1 MLDAVLL
8 VLMPCRMKYL
18 KMAHASSFGNAV
30 SILASTAWL
39 PFSAMSATQ
48 LLVQNLLFDI
58 SLSTLPWDAVDEEYL
73 EVPQPW
79 RIWDILRYIVLIGPM
94 TSTIDF
100 ATFFLNW
107 FCYGLRSGTDVAVIK
122 TFQSNWFLQG
132 ILSQT
137 LMVHILRTSKI
148 PLVQNHCA
156 RSVYISTILI
166 SVLGV
171 LIVYIPP
178 VATALQMVGPKGMFD
193 LILLGL
199 LVGFAGVLQLFKML
213 YIKLFK
219 RWL

>member
-1 MLDAVLL
+1 
-8 VLMPCRMKYL
+8 
-18 KMAHASSFGNAV
+18 MALASSFGNAV

-48 LLVQNLLFDI
+48 LLVQNLLFDT
-58 SLSTLPWDAVDEEYL
+58 SLSTLPWDTVDEEYL
-73 EVPQPW
+73 AVPQPW
-79 RIWDILRYIVLIGPM
+79 RIWDIFRYIVLIGPA

-107 FCYGLRSGTDVAVIK
+107 FYYGLRSGTDIGAIK
-122 TFQSNWFLQG
+122 AFQSNWFLQG

-137 LMVHILRTSKI
+137 LMVHILRTGKLPFVRS
-148 PLVQNHCA
+148 HSA
-156 RSVYISTILI
+156 RSVYISTILVSAVGI
-166 SVLGV
+166 

-178 VATALQMVGPKGMFD
+178 IANTLQMVGPKGMFD

-199 LVGFAGVLQLFKML
+199 LGLFSVVLELCKML
-213 YIKLFK
+213 YIELFK